1 MGRCIYGG
9 IYDPGNPLSDKHGY
23 RTDVLG
29 ALRELDIPVIRYPGG
44 NFIATYHW
52 EDGIGPR
59 ENRPARPE
67 LAWLGTETNEFGTD
81 EFMHYLSVLSEGK
94 EKRVE
99 PYFCL
104 NMGTGTLTEALAWVE
119 YCNGTR
125 NTYYANLRRKN
136 GHKEPYNIK
145 YWALGNEVWG
155 PWQVEQ
161 MTAEDYAKKA
171 LQWSKALHLLDPS
184 LQLILCG
191 ETGLSPWDLTV
202 LLPNIHHITMHSI
215 HIYSTSS
222 QHLPNAL
229 SPLQAETAIES
240 AASLI
245 QIARIQAKIP
255 PSVPVP
261 KICFDEWNVWDPLR
275 APGEEGAE
283 EKYTLSDA
291 LAVGVWLNV
300 FIRQS
305 RYVGMANLAQSV
317 NVISPLMTSKDGII
331 KQTTWWPLWL
341 YMGEQGGASWL
352 DVAGSID
359 EDGVISLC
367 VVNVSEEESFETD
380 LLGVKGEVE
389 VFTIT
394 GDNVK
399 VTNTA
404 EKEEVGIKESKWDGK
419 GKYTFG
425 KHSLTMLRWATGEKV
440 VEVKRGEGER
450 LDTRKLAWAG
460 DRELERS

>member
-1 MGRCIYGG
+1 
-9 IYDPGNPLSDKHGY
+9 
-23 RTDVLG
+23 
-29 ALRELDIPVIRYPGG
+29 
-44 NFIATYHW
+44 
-52 EDGIGPR
+52 
-59 ENRPARPE
+59 
-67 LAWLGTETNEFGTD
+67 
-81 EFMHYLSVLSEGK
+81 
-94 EKRVE
+94 
-99 PYFCL
+99 
-104 NMGTGTLTEALAWVE
+104 
-119 YCNGTR
+119 
-125 NTYYANLRRKN
+125 
-136 GHKEPYNIK
+136 
-145 YWALGNEVWG
+145 
-155 PWQVEQ
+155 
-161 MTAEDYAKKA
+161 
-171 LQWSKALHLLDPS
+171 
-184 LQLILCG
+184 
-191 ETGLSPWDLTV
+191 
-202 LLPNIHHITMHSI
+202 MHSI

-317 NVISPLMTSKDGII
+317 NVISPLMTSTDGII

-341 YMGEQGGASWL
+341 YSKYMRGWTLGLHVRGGAYEGVQEPKWLGSVVGEQGGASWL

-359 EDGVISLC
+359 EDGVVSLC
-367 VVNVSEEESFETD
+367 VVNISEEESFETD

-399 VTNTA
+399 VVNTA

-440 VEVKRGEGER
+440 VEVKKGEGER

-460 DRELERS
+460 DRELDKS